1 MMLLISPLLKK
12 IRQRRWAIFVL
23 TGLLTCSLI
32 VSYAP
37 SVPRVTN
44 LHNGV
49 GQQIVILGDSIASG
63 YGLPPEQA
71 FPALL
76 ERRIN
81 VEVLNRGISGD
92 TTAMGL
98 ARLESD
104 VLDEDPWLVMVELG
118 ANDYLRQI
126 PEAETEE
133 NLREIITQTQA
144 EGAIVV
150 LIGVNLG
157 FVKDTRKRMFERVA
171 EETGA
176 YLIPQILTG
185 IITNPEYRQD
195 DVIHPNA
202 AGHEM
207 ISDRVFKGL
216 QPLLQQAKVPS
227 ALESLTF

>member
-1 MMLLISPLLKK
+1 MMLFISPLLTQ
-12 IRQRRWAIFVL
+12 IRQQRWIVFIL
-23 TGLLTCSLI
+23 TALLTCSLI

-37 SVPRVTN
+37 SAPRIAN
-44 LHNGV
+44 LHNGL
-49 GQQIVILGDSIASG
+49 GKQIVILGDSIASG
-63 YGLPPEQA
+63 YGVAPEEA

-76 ERRIN
+76 SRRIN
-81 VEVLNRGISGD
+81 VEVLNRGVSGD

-126 PEAETEE
+126 PEVETEE
-133 NLREIITQTQA
+133 NLREIITRTQA

-157 FVKDTRKRMFERVA
+157 FVKDTRKQMFERVA
-171 EETGA
+171 DETGS

-202 AGHEM
+202 AGHQV

-216 QPLLQQAKVPS
+216 QPLLQHAKVPS
-227 ALESLTF
+227 DLKSLTF